1 MNPSAS
7 KRLAFK
13 LGGALLAACF
23 AFSSISMGQSLAGS
37 GSEESTVFNLR
48 QFGGVG
54 DGQTLNSAA
63 FARAVAACEKAGGG
77 TVLVPAGRYLT
88 GAIELKSHVR
98 LCLDEGAT
106 LLASQRA
113 ADYPLVEY
121 VWAPGK
127 HWISSLI
134 YAHDAEEVAV
144 CGRGTI
150 DGQGA
155 TWWAPILA
163 AKARRRRGA
172 NSTAAPATQPAVSAD
187 LPDGTP
193 DLPHGRPQLI
203 RFVRCSNVLIDG
215 ITLVDAPEWN
225 IHPLLCERVRINGV
239 SITAHIPSPNTDG
252 INPESCR
259 TVQISNCRIDNGDDC
274 VTLKSGLN
282 EAGRKMN
289 RPDEDITIT
298 NCVMYHGHGGVTIGS
313 EMSGGVRNVVVTN
326 CVFHGTDN
334 GIRIKSQRG
343 RGGIV
348 EGIAISNVAM
358 EDVAH
363 PFIITSFY
371 AGKDTA
377 EDRFP
382 VDEGTPRLRDMLV
395 SNVTARGAT
404 DAGAI
409 TGLQEMP
416 ISDLTFSNVHVRA
429 KKGFSCTNA
438 TGVRFLDCVFEVDTG
453 APLVERNST
462 NIDAARLKG
471 GGRQ

>member
-1 MNPSAS
+1 MNLLGS
-7 KRLAFK
+7 KRVARA
-13 LGGALLAACF
+13 LGGVLIAACF
-23 AFSSISMGQSLAGS
+23 ALPARAQAPAEPGS
-37 GSEESTVFNLR
+37 ESTVFDLR
-48 QFGGVG
+48 HFGGVG
-54 DGQTLNSAA
+54 DGQTMNTAP

-98 LCLDEGAT
+98 LCLDDGAT
-106 LLASQRA
+106 LLASQRPD
-113 ADYPLVEY
+113 DYPLVEY

-127 HWISSLI
+127 HWISSVI
-134 YAHDAEEVAV
+134 YAHDAEGVAV

-155 TWWAPILA
+155 SWWAPILA
-163 AKARRRRGA
+163 AKARRRNAGPTRA
-172 NSTAAPATQPAVSAD
+172 AATAPVPAD

-193 DLPHGRPQLI
+193 DLPYGRPQLI

-215 ITLVDAPEWN
+215 VTLVDAPEWN
-225 IHPLLCERVRINGV
+225 IHPLLCDRVRINGV
-239 SITAHIPSPNTDG
+239 SITAHVPSPNTDG

-282 EAGRKMN
+282 EAGRQMN

-298 NCVMYHGHGGVTIGS
+298 NCVMYHGHGGITIGS

-343 RGGIV
+343 RGGVV
-348 EGIAISNVAM
+348 EGVSISNIVM
-358 EDVAH
+358 EDVPH

-377 EDRFP
+377 ADRFP
-382 VDEGTPRLRDMLV
+382 VDEGTPRLREMLI
-395 SNVTARGAT
+395 SNVSARGAV

-416 ISDLTFSNVHVRA
+416 ISDVTFSNVHVRA
-429 KKGFSCTNA
+429 KKGFTCTNA
-438 TGVRFLDCVFEVDTG
+438 SDVRFLDCVFDVESG
-453 APLVERNST
+453 APLLSRNSSHVE
-462 NIDAARLKG
+462 AARLNSG
-471 GGRQ
+471 ARQ